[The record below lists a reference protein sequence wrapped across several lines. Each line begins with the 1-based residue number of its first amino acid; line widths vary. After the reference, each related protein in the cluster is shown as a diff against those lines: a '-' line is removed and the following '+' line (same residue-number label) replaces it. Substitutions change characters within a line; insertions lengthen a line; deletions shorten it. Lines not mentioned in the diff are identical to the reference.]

1 MLHIRRILHPT
12 DFSSCAKDA
21 FLYALHL
28 AHMSDAQID
37 MLHVARLEEG
47 SGTPED
53 RKAYYQQRKD
63 DAEQRM
69 YALLSN
75 HHSEGD
81 RVTLVHRQ
89 GASPSDEILAYA
101 DNEGVDLI
109 VMGTRGRRVV
119 RPMLLGSVAQ
129 EVVRFA
135 HCPVMTA
142 PAPEDVPLGD
152 ENDGPLLTPFDF
164 SEPAQ
169 HALQYAI
176 ELAVLYQSPLE
187 VLHVIDPIRYPG
199 LSKPRGPEQRDE
211 EGRDLEAAARGRL
224 NDLRDQFEEM
234 DVPVKLSVVTGYPP
248 LEIVEYAQQRDA
260 SMIVMAS
267 HGLAGAG
274 RYDDGSLRMPLG
286 SVTERVVRGGTCP
299 VFVAKPY
306 GKSLLSQPPA
316 QIHERTSSA

>member
-1 MLHIRRILHPT
+1 MLHVHHILHPT

-28 AHMSDAQID
+28 AHVSDAQID
-37 MLHVARLEEG
+37 MLHVALLEDG
-47 SGTPED
+47 PGTPDD
-53 RKAYYQQRKD
+53 RKAYYQEKKA

-69 YALLSN
+69 YGLLAR
-75 HHSEGD
+75 HHSDGD
-81 RVTLVHRQ
+81 RVTLVHRR

-135 HCPVMTA
+135 HCPVLTA
-142 PAPEDVPLGD
+142 PAPEDVPIGD
-152 ENDGPLLTPFDF
+152 QNEGPLLAPFDF

-169 HALQYAI
+169 HALAYAR
-176 ELAVLYQSPLE
+176 ELAVLYQSPLD

-199 LSKPRGPEQRDE
+199 LSKPRGAEERE
-211 EGRDLEAAARGRL
+211 VEGRDLEAAAQGRL
-224 NDLRDQFEEM
+224 EDIRDQLEDL
-234 DVPVKLSVVTGYPP
+234 DVPARLHVVTGYPP

-274 RYDDGSLRMPLG
+274 RHEDGSLQMPLG
-286 SVTERVVRGGTCP
+286 SVTERVVRGATCP

-306 GKSLLSQPPA
+306 GKSLLQPAPA
-316 QIHERTSSA
+316 HAPEDVSSG